1 MKNKALLMVA
11 LAAVTAIAC
20 TLLPASLATSP
31 ASAAANLIQNPGFED
46 PDTGVDTAPASWTA
60 STSAPYRD
68 DVPDTHSG
76 SYSAYL
82 HGTSGS
88 YQQIVSVGANTV
100 YRFEAF
106 TRATAA
112 GADVV
117 IIQIRDSAQNIIDYR
132 TWSGSDHGW
141 TLRLAYINTPSNA
154 WDANITLAISGGA
167 TAEVWFDD
175 ISLEEKLTTGE
186 CFIATAAYGSATDEH
201 VDVLRGFRDGFL
213 SDDSVGATF
222 VSAYYRTS
230 PPVAG
235 FIDEHPAL
243 KPIVKAGLLPSVAI
257 SNIATGTS
265 FLEKVAVAGLTM
277 LLAILL
283 ALGLRSRLA
292 KRRV

>member
-11 LAAVTAIAC
+11 LAVVAAIAC

-46 PDTGVDTAPASWTA
+46 PDTGVNTAPSSWTA
-60 STSAPYRD
+60 STTAPYRD
-68 DVPDTHSG
+68 DLPDTHSG

-88 YQQIVSVGANTV
+88 YQQIVSVGANVV

-112 GADVV
+112 GSDIVSL
-117 IIQIRDSAQNIIDYR
+117 QIRDSAHTVIGNY

-141 TLRLAYINTPSNA
+141 MLRLAYINTPINA
-154 WDANITLAISGGA
+154 WDAVVTLSISGGP
-167 TAEVWFDD
+167 TAEAWFDD
-175 ISLEEKLTTGE
+175 ISLEEKLTSE

-201 VDVLRGFRDGFL
+201 VDVLRDFRDDFL
-213 SDDSVGATF
+213 SNDSVGASF

-230 PPVAG
+230 PTIAAY
-235 FIDEHPAL
+235 IDDHPAL
-243 KPIVKAGLLPSVAI
+243 KPVVKAGLVPSVAI

-265 FLEKVAVAGLTM
+265 FAGKVAVAVLM
-277 LLAILL
+277 ALLAVVL
-283 ALGLRSRLA
+283 ALGLRARLTE
-292 KRRV
+292 RRG